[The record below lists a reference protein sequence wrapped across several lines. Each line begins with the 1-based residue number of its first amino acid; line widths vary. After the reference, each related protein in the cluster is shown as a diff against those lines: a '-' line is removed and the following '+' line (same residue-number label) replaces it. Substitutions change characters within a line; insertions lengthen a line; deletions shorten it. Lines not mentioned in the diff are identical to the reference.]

1 MRPPYNDT
9 THYHVAHNI
18 YAMKK
23 QYGAPILV
31 RTKAAA
37 TSNSQTGETSL
48 TIATLRVRRAVVLQG
63 VVTRDAKQSISLIT
77 AQKQMVQGGGFDVGK
92 RTFIIDRRDV
102 PRDFVLRKDDW
113 IVFDS
118 RHYDLDTVTEYPYG
132 TAWVAIG
139 KELVGRAEGMQLLF
153 LSATDGLSLADAGT
167 HA

>member
-1 MRPPYNDT
+1 MRRSSS
-9 THYHVAHNI
+9 A
-18 YAMKK
+18 
-23 QYGAPILV
+23 L
-31 RTKAAA
+31 KAAA

-139 KELVGRAEGMQLLF
+139 KELVGLRGR
-153 LSATDGLSLADAGT
+153 DAVAFPIGYGRLVVG
-167 HA
+167 